1 MNTEGERQY
10 FFLSK
15 FYHWGG
21 AVTFTTHLLNS
32 LRKKRILYIRNTFEN
47 DKDNDNNDNGN
58 FGYGIE
64 YKIVNEKFLE
74 ETSNPFIV
82 DFFRYNHI
90 LDKLK
95 RDDITIVIH
104 DPTEISKE
112 NESYLRYWKI
122 ICIRKTLQQYLK
134 KTYDIESKFLYHPF
148 YPYSRTLATIENI
161 SHNSNNS
168 LEHNSEFYNIKEG
181 YEKNMQ
187 GKEMEKE
194 KSEAV
199 SISRVEYG
207 KNIEI
212 IMDANRLLRK
222 EENNT
227 NNHHDYTIKIHGPF
241 NPQYVKYKLGG
252 EKVFRQYYRGTFKK
266 SFAAISYILNKAKFV
281 VDLSI
286 IPNDGG
292 GTQYTF
298 LEAIHHNAALIINRK
313 WIEGVDS
320 KYCNFKEGY
329 NCYAVSNGKELAEI
343 IKNRKNIDTIKVI
356 SNAKKLLYRHINV
369 DWSSV

>member
-1 MNTEGERQY
+1 
-10 FFLSK
+10 
-15 FYHWGG
+15 
-21 AVTFTTHLLNS
+21 
-32 LRKKRILYIRNTFEN
+32 
-47 DKDNDNNDNGN
+47 
-58 FGYGIE
+58 
-64 YKIVNEKFLE
+64 
-74 ETSNPFIV
+74 
-82 DFFRYNHI
+82 
-90 LDKLK
+90 
-95 RDDITIVIH
+95 
-104 DPTEISKE
+104 
-112 NESYLRYWKI
+112 
-122 ICIRKTLQQYLK
+122 
-134 KTYDIESKFLYHPF
+134 
-148 YPYSRTLATIENI
+148 
-161 SHNSNNS
+161 
-168 LEHNSEFYNIKEG
+168 
-181 YEKNMQ
+181 
-187 GKEMEKE
+187 MEKE

-212 IMDANRLLRK
+212 IMNANRLLRK

-227 NNHHDYTIKIHGPF
+227 NHHDYTIKIHGPF
-241 NPQYVKYKLGG
+241 NPQYVKYKLGE

-286 IPNDGG
+286 IPN
-292 GTQYTF
+292 
-298 LEAIHHNAALIINRK
+298 
-313 WIEGVDS
+313 EGVDS

>member
-148 YPYSRTLATIENI
+148 YPYSRTLATMENI

-168 LEHNSEFYNIKEG
+168 LEHNSKFYNI
-181 YEKNMQ
+181 
-187 GKEMEKE
+187 
-194 KSEAV
+194 
-199 SISRVEYG
+199 
-207 KNIEI
+207 
-212 IMDANRLLRK
+212 
-222 EENNT
+222 
-227 NNHHDYTIKIHGPF
+227 
-241 NPQYVKYKLGG
+241 
-252 EKVFRQYYRGTFKK
+252 
-266 SFAAISYILNKAKFV
+266 
-281 VDLSI
+281 
-286 IPNDGG
+286 
-292 GTQYTF
+292 
-298 LEAIHHNAALIINRK
+298 
-313 WIEGVDS
+313 
-320 KYCNFKEGY
+320 KEGY

-356 SNAKKLLYRHINV
+356 SNAKKLLYIHINV